1 VVDVAPGAG
10 TGMSLEGLDD
20 LHFVVTSP
28 SAADRC
34 SSTRPRVRPG

>member
-1 VVDVAPGAG
+1 
-10 TGMSLEGLDD
+10 MSLEGLDD

-34 SSTRPRVRPG
+34 SSSSSST